1 MATHHEHRARRRA
14 CRMNAS
20 RLLLTITAA
29 LSLAPLAIAQDSSP
43 TSRRI
48 YLDEFRPQP
57 ALRTQQHPR
66 SRAKFPCINVHL
78 HPEKLS
84 PAELD
89 EHVRV
94 MDEANIAVSVSL
106 DGRVGTKF
114 SEHLT
119 TLTERHPGRFVAFV
133 RMDYIGDGDPQDQ
146 KTWDIHKPGYG
157 ARMADRLSEAV
168 RQGACGLKLLKDL
181 GLTIR
186 DQSGKII
193 PPDDP
198 RFDPVWERAAELNI
212 PILWHCADPR
222 AFFNPID
229 ERNERWEELHRHPEW
244 SFHGGDF
251 PKFDDL
257 VAARM
262 RVVGRHPKTT
272 FILAHFADLPDDL
285 QTLGRYLD
293 KYPNAY
299 VEFAGRIAELGRQPY
314 TAREFFL
321 KYQDR
326 ILFGTDGVP
335 PATELVPHFQMLE
348 TRDEY
353 FPYEDNPFPPQGFWN
368 INGLGLPDDVL
379 RQVYYENAARV
390 IPGMKQAL
398 ADYAA
403 RRPEA
408 AASLKCGDRS
418 PARWEAIMKKYDA
431 ANAADPPKTG
441 GVVFNGS
448 SSIGKWDLEKNF
460 AGLGYI
466 NRGFGGSETS
476 DAVHFARRLLLP
488 LKPKVIVFYEGD
500 NDIAKGKPPE
510 QVAAD
515 FRKYASVVHEELPDT
530 QILYLSVKYSPS
542 RAKQI
547 LRQKAANAL
556 VAAYCEEDPLCRFL
570 DVASTL
576 VAPDGKPDPKYFVK
590 DMLHLSD
597 AGYIEW
603 ASVVRPAIEQ
613 SLTRAQESATPKAA
627 SKP

>member
-1 MATHHEHRARRRA
+1 
-14 CRMNAS
+14 MNGS
-20 RLLLTITAA
+20 RLFLTIAAA
-29 LSLAPLAIAQDSSP
+29 LSLTPLTVAQDSAP

-57 ALRTQQHPR
+57 ALRTQQHSL
-66 SRAKFPCINVHL
+66 SRARFPCINVHF

-89 EHVRV
+89 EHARV

-106 DGRVGTKF
+106 DGRVGTNF
-114 SEHLT
+114 SEHLA

-133 RMDYIGDGDPQDQ
+133 RMDYIGDGDPNDQ
-146 KTWDIHKPGYG
+146 KTWDIHKPGCG

-212 PILWHCADPR
+212 PLLWHCADPR

-293 KYPNAY
+293 KHPNAY

-335 PATELVPHFQMLE
+335 PATELTPHFQMLE

-368 INGLGLPDDVL
+368 IDGLDLPDDVL
-379 RQVYYENAARV
+379 RQVYYENAARL
-390 IPGMKQAL
+390 IPGVKQAL

-408 AASLKCGDRS
+408 AASLK
-418 PARWEAIMKKYDA
+418 
-431 ANAADPPKTG
+431 
-441 GVVFNGS
+441 
-448 SSIGKWDLEKNF
+448 
-460 AGLGYI
+460 
-466 NRGFGGSETS
+466 
-476 DAVHFARRLLLP
+476 
-488 LKPKVIVFYEGD
+488 
-500 NDIAKGKPPE
+500 
-510 QVAAD
+510 
-515 FRKYASVVHEELPDT
+515 
-530 QILYLSVKYSPS
+530 
-542 RAKQI
+542 
-547 LRQKAANAL
+547 KAATAVL
-556 VAAYCEEDPLCRFL
+556 LA
-570 DVASTL
+570 
-576 VAPDGKPDPKYFVK
+576 GK
-590 DMLHLSD
+590 
-597 AGYIEW
+597 
-603 ASVVRPAIEQ
+603 Q
-613 SLTRAQESATPKAA
+613 S
-627 SKP
+627 